1 MESNLVMLV
10 TGNSTGIGKEISK
23 FYLGRGLNVIGCSR
37 GKSDLDSKNYFH
49 FTLDIASEE
58 AVTEMFKQIN
68 HQFGKLDVLINN
80 AGAASM
86 NYLLFSTLKE
96 VKRVVETNLYGTFL
110 SSREAVKLM
119 KKNKFGR
126 IINIS
131 SIHTDLDIQGCSIY
145 SSSKAAIEK
154 FSSQIANEINQ
165 YGVTSN
171 ILSLSVVNDLGMSKD
186 LSDAVIKKILDK
198 TSTGKA
204 ININDVVKAIDNL
217 IGPKSDQINGQKIV
231 IG

>member
-10 TGNSTGIGKEISK
+10 TGNSKGIGKEISK
-23 FYLGRGLNVIGCSR
+23 FYLGRGFNVIGCSR
-37 GKSDLDSKNYFH
+37 SKTDLDSKNYLH

-58 AVTEMFKQIN
+58 AVMEMFKQIN
-68 HQFGKLDVLINN
+68 RQFGKLDVLINN
-80 AGAASM
+80 AGVASM

-96 VKRVVETNLYGTFL
+96 MRKVVETNLYGTFL

-145 SSSKAAIEK
+145 SASKAAIEK

-165 YGVTSN
+165 YGITTN

-198 TSTGKA
+198 TPTGQP
-204 ININDVVKAIDNL
+204 ININDVVKSIDNL
-217 IGPKSDQINGQKIV
+217 IESTSDKINGQKIV